1 MVSSKHLKLNFLYLI
16 KPCIFCRTLVWDLFL
31 KSYEYFRP
39 TSGATIPFI
48 SLQRRGS
55 KLSNFA
61 ILLVFLT
68 KDQPYPK
75 SGLQFDNWIF
85 GPGKVLGL
93 SRNRPLVME

>member
-1 MVSSKHLKLNFLYLI
+1 MVSSKHLNFNFLYLI
-16 KPCIFCRTLVWDLFL
+16 KPWFFCSTLVWGLFL

-39 TSGATIPFI
+39 TSGATITFI
-48 SLQRRGS
+48 SLQHRGS

-68 KDQPYPK
+68 KDQPYQK